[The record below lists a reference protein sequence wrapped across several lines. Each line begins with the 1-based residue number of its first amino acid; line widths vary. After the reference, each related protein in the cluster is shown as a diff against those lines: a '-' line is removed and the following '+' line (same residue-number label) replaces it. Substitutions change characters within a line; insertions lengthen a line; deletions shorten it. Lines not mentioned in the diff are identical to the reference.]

1 MLSPHGYCI
10 ISYFQNWQ
18 MLAKLLYTFVNK
30 NKLKDCP
37 LTNAQIG
44 MQQKNETAAYDGG
57 RGIHEAGPLTA
68 LSSPLPPP
76 SLGIPAN
83 SITSIKI

>member
-1 MLSPHGYCI
+1 MV
-10 ISYFQNWQ
+10 
-18 MLAKLLYTFVNK
+18 LYTFVNK

-68 LSSPLPPP
+68 LSPPG
-76 SLGIPAN
+76 LGIPAN